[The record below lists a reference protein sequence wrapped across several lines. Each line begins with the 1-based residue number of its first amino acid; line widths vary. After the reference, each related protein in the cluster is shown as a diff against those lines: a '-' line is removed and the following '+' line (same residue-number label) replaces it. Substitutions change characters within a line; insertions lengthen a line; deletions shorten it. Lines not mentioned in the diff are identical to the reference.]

1 MAKFIFFVFNLYMKI
16 NSINFF
22 NYNNLPHKN
31 SNNNASINQNARQN
45 GIQNELKSLEV
56 LGRSQVK
63 FTGSNN
69 DKSKEFDD
77 FLYNQISKKLEL
89 SDDENNKFQK
99 IVTKFMKA
107 NNFSSTEEFFSACD
121 DVEVVDSFI
130 KIVETGL
137 KLSPEKNDIFEE
149 FFLQNLT
156 VNKLSKAFEEDS
168 TLFDNMMPFVTK
180 SLENYLVCNNL
191 VEKFNL
197 DEQEKTNIISHLNKL
212 ENNISP
218 EEVAY
223 DITED
228 YNLSSIDD
236 FNYVLKTIKSRD
248 KMCMD
253 FLADEDSVNND
264 F

>member
-1 MAKFIFFVFNLYMKI
+1 MAKFILFVFNLYMKI

-45 GIQNELKSLEV
+45 GVQNELKSLEV

-63 FTGSNN
+63 FTGNN
-69 DKSKEFDD
+69 QDKSNVFDD
-77 FLYNQISKKLEL
+77 SFYKQISKKLEL
-89 SDDENNKFQK
+89 SNNDNNKFKK
-99 IVTKFMKA
+99 IVTKFMQS

-121 DVEVVDSFI
+121 DVNVVDSFI
-130 KIVETGL
+130 KHVEKGL
-137 KLSPEKNDIFEE
+137 NLSAAKNDIFED
-149 FFLQNLT
+149 FFIQNLT
-156 VNKLSKAFEEDS
+156 VNKLAKALEEDDS
-168 TLFDNMMPFVTK
+168 LFDDMMPFVTK
-180 SLENYLVCNNL
+180 SIENNLVCDNL

-197 DEQEKTNIISHLNKL
+197 DAKEKTNIISHLNKL
-212 ENNISP
+212 DDDISP
-218 EEVAY
+218 EQVAY

-228 YNLSSIDD
+228 YNLKSIDD

-248 KMCMD
+248 KMGMD
-253 FLADEDSVNND
+253 FLADEDSVNQD

>member
-1 MAKFIFFVFNLYMKI
+1 MKI
-16 NSINFF
+16 NSINLFS
-22 NYNNLPHKN
+22 YNNLPQKN
-31 SNNNASINQNARQN
+31 TQNNTLTNQNARQN
-45 GIQNELKSLEV
+45 DIQNELKSLEV

-63 FTGSNN
+63 FTGNSE
-69 DKSKEFDD
+69 DKSNEFDD
-77 FLYNQISKKLEL
+77 LFYNQISKKLEL

-121 DVEVVDSFI
+121 NVEVVDSFI

-137 KLSPEKNDIFEE
+137 KLSSEKNDIFEE
-149 FFLQNLT
+149 FFIQNLA
-156 VNKLSKAFEEDS
+156 VNKLAKALEEDDS
-168 TLFDNMMPFVTK
+168 LFDDMMPFVTK

-197 DEQEKTNIISHLNKL
+197 DEKEKTNIISHLNKL

-248 KMCMD
+248 KMGMD
-253 FLADEDSVNND
+253 FLADEASVNND